1 MNISAHSQLDFSTF
15 DQKAREGG
23 NLNVVFLGGSLTW
36 GAQSTSPM
44 ETSYRAL
51 TETNLLK
58 AYPKARFCFKDA
70 AIGGTGSQLASF
82 RLQRDVLDFLPDLV
96 FLEFT
101 INDDPYVEPNA
112 ARLSAYESLIRRL
125 VQANIPV
132 IQVILPAKKD
142 VEPNP
147 PSRPLDVLHKEIGA
161 AYGLPLADAVALAKR
176 RVAEGAATPD
186 QLWDCPPDET
196 HPGDAGYALYAEAAF
211 ETFERAVSQ
220 RQTCRLSAQMLHS
233 DDYMTVARCRLS
245 TLPGLPK
252 EWKIRK
258 PYRNAVAFDFVCSRW
273 MDDLVVAESV
283 VPLRL
288 KVQASDVLLFGERTK
303 QSGSFRV
310 RIDGGELKTF
320 SANCADGNMRLV
332 ELIAEGL
339 DPLIEHSVEIIPI
352 LSLGEE
358 LRIESVCLA
367 GAPAS
372 ISLES

>member
-1 MNISAHSQLDFSTF
+1 M
-15 DQKAREGG
+15 
-23 NLNVVFLGGSLTW
+23 
-36 GAQSTSPM
+36 
-44 ETSYRAL
+44 
-51 TETNLLK
+51 
-58 AYPKARFCFKDA
+58 
-70 AIGGTGSQLASF
+70 
-82 RLQRDVLDFLPDLV
+82 
-96 FLEFT
+96 
-101 INDDPYVEPNA
+101 
-112 ARLSAYESLIRRL
+112 
-125 VQANIPV
+125 
-132 IQVILPAKKD
+132 
-142 VEPNP
+142 
-147 PSRPLDVLHKEIGA
+147 
-161 AYGLPLADAVALAKR
+161 PLADAVALAKR

-258 PYRNAVAFDFVCSRW
+258 PNRNAVAFDFVCSRW